1 MKLLDFLDR
10 NMEFITILVAIA
22 FIALIGL
29 R

>member
-1 MKLLDFLDR
+1 MKLLDFLDH
-10 NMEFITILVAIA
+10 NMEHIVIIIAIV